1 LKNLIVSDVILRLA
15 SYFTPIAHTPG
26 RIRVRVSSEI
36 KKEASNFDIKN
47 LDGVIKQIKG
57 IKNVKFNYLIGS
69 VTIEYDQ
76 TIFAKE
82 LWDDLLAGRN
92 IKVIAQKINELARDI
107 V

>member
-1 LKNLIVSDVILRLA
+1 MKNLIVSDVILRLA

-92 IKVIAQKINELARDI
+92 IKVIAQTINELARDI